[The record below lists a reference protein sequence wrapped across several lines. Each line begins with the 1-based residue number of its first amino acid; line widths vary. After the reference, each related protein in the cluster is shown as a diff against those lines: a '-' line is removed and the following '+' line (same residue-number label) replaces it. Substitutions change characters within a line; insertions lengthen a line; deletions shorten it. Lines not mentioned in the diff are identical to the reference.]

1 VNCTDFFA
9 TSCILYHLRQFL
21 VNRKP
26 ENMIN
31 TSKDEQ
37 TPFTATLWVIAA
49 VQFLT
54 PFMFSAI
61 GVALPAI
68 GKEFSSGAVQ
78 LGLIEMVYIL
88 GVALLLLPVGRYA
101 DIYGRKKIFFSGTI
115 LITLATFALAFAPTV
130 NLLIMFRF
138 IQGIGAALITSTSFA
153 ILNSVCPP
161 QARGRAM
168 GIVVSCVYLGISAG
182 PTLAG
187 LMIDYLGWRWIFFSA
202 VPVELAILIFAVTK
216 LKGEWA
222 ESAGEPFDWLGSAMY
237 MIALSGIIIGVL
249 EAQHLAM
256 AKWFGLAGL
265 LLIILFFIYEN
276 TITHPILPLK
286 KIVHN
291 KVFALSN
298 LATWLNYSASFGV
311 TFFFS
316 LYLQIIRGVPPKITG
331 FILIIQPLLQAVCA
345 PVAGRMAD
353 KYSPAP
359 IATFGMAMCSLGLAG
374 CIFISDVSSYFH
386 LFSILFIMGIGFG
399 FFSTPNSTT
408 IMASIE
414 RKDYGMASS
423 MIATM
428 RTFGMLTAMT
438 LITALLSFYLGDQ
451 AVTAVTGPKF
461 IQTMHTAM
469 VVFTLLSIV
478 GIFLSMARTTK
489 GSVQR

>member
-1 VNCTDFFA
+1 M
-9 TSCILYHLRQFL
+9 L
-21 VNRKP
+21 
-26 ENMIN
+26 N
-31 TSKDEQ
+31 TTKQ
-37 TPFTATLWVIAA
+37 NQAPFTATLWVIAV

-88 GVALLLLPVGRYA
+88 GVALLLLPAGRYA

-115 LITLATFALAFAPTV
+115 LITLATLALALAPTV
-130 NLLIMFRF
+130 NLLITFRF
-138 IQGIGAALITSTSFA
+138 AQGIGAAMITSTSFA

-161 QARGRAM
+161 AERGKAM

-202 VPVELAILIFAVTK
+202 VPVEIAILIFAVTR

-222 ESAGEPFDWLGSAMY
+222 ESAGEPFDWIGSVLY
-237 MIALSGIIIGVL
+237 IVSLFGIIVGVL
-249 EAQHLAM
+249 EVQQLPE
-256 AKWFGLAGL
+256 AKWLGGLGVL
-265 LLIILFFIYEN
+265 LMALFLYFEQ
-276 TITHPILPLK
+276 TIAHPILPLN
-286 KIVHN
+286 KIIHN

-298 LATWLNYSASFGV
+298 LATWLNYAASFGIM
-311 TFFFS
+311 FFFS
-316 LYLQIIRGVPPKITG
+316 IYLQVIRGVSPKVTG

-359 IATFGMAMCSLGLAG
+359 IATFGMTLGSIGLAV
-374 CIFISDVSSYFH
+374 CIFISADSTYFH
-386 LFSILFIMGIGFG
+386 ILSVLAIMGVGFG
-399 FFSTPNSTT
+399 FFSTPNSTA
-408 IMASIE
+408 IMTSIE
-414 RKDYGMASS
+414 KRDYGMASS

-438 LITALLSFYLGDQ
+438 LITILLSLYLGDKP
-451 AVTAVTGPKF
+451 VSPETGHEF
-461 IQTMHTAM
+461 IATMHSAM
-469 VVFTLLSIV
+469 IFFTLLSIV
-478 GIFLSMARTTK
+478 GIFCSLARTPK
-489 GSVQR
+489 DKQA

>member
-1 VNCTDFFA
+1 MVNTTNDNQV
-9 TSCILYHLRQFL
+9 S
-21 VNRKP
+21 
-26 ENMIN
+26 
-31 TSKDEQ
+31 
-37 TPFTATLWVIAA
+37 FTATLWVIAA

-115 LITLATFALAFAPTV
+115 IITLATLALALAPDI
-130 NLLIMFRF
+130 NLLILFRF
-138 IQGIGAALITSTSFA
+138 IQGIGAAMITSTSFA

-161 QARGRAM
+161 TERGKAM
-168 GIVVSCVYLGISAG
+168 GIVVSCVYIGISAG

-202 VPVELAILIFAVTK
+202 VPVEITILIFAVTR

-222 ESAGEPFDWLGSAMY
+222 DSAGEAFDWLGSKIY
-237 MIALSGIIIGVL
+237 MISLFCVIIGVL
-249 EAQHLAM
+249 EAGHFSM
-256 AKWFGLAGL
+256 AKWLGAIGL
-265 LLIILFFIYEN
+265 LLMIFFLYYES

-286 KIVHN
+286 KIAHN

-298 LATWLNYSASFGV
+298 IATLVNYTASFGI

-316 LYLQIIRGVPPKITG
+316 IYLQVIRGVSPKMTG
-331 FILIIQPLLQAVCA
+331 FILVIQPLLQAFCA
-345 PVAGRMAD
+345 PIAGRLAD

-359 IATFGMAMCSLGLAG
+359 IATFGMIMGSIGLLL
-374 CIFISDVSSYFH
+374 CIFISKSSSYLH
-386 LFSILFIMGIGFG
+386 ILSVLVIIGIGFG
-399 FFSTPNSTT
+399 FFSTPNSTA
-408 IMASIE
+408 IMTSIE
-414 RKDYGMASS
+414 KRDYGMASS

-428 RTFGMLTAMT
+428 RTFGMLTSMT
-438 LITALLSFYLGDQ
+438 LITILLAHYLGDQ
-451 AVTAVTGPKF
+451 PVAISTGDGF
-461 IQTMHTAM
+461 IATMHSSM
-469 VVFTLLSIV
+469 IFFTLLSIV
-478 GIFLSMARTTK
+478 GIFCSLARTTRQK
-489 GSVQR
+489 PTV